1 MHCPLHF
8 SPFVCLTLIPLVSP
22 QACKERELS
31 QAQLKAFSQQTEGV
45 RRELAEVL
53 GRLAQSEEEVLR
65 KDVELSETRARHLGL
80 EQEVREVR
88 EASIAL
94 EEEAQRQSVLQVR
107 LREENQSLEER
118 AESMARRSQR
128 DQEVGYFIAESERA
142 SYSLI

>member
-1 MHCPLHF
+1 MHFKCIVLFTSPPSFVLLSSLSSFPLSSF
-8 SPFVCLTLIPLVSP
+8 FTPLIPLLSP

-80 EQEVREVR
+80 EQEVRE
-88 EASIAL
+88 ASIAL
-94 EEEAQRQSVLQVR
+94 EEEAQRQSVLQAW
-107 LREENQSLEER
+107 LRE
-118 AESMARRSQR
+118 
-128 DQEVGYFIAESERA
+128 
-142 SYSLI
+142 